1 MMSKNACMTFTVNK
15 TFIPHDALY
24 EVSDILRGTAP
35 TAPTADKYGILVMP
49 ILLLVLLRV
58 PLHTSLVIRGG
69 A

>member
-1 MMSKNACMTFTVNK
+1 MMSKNAFITKNQTFL
-15 TFIPHDALY
+15 PQDALY

-35 TAPTADKYGILVMP
+35 KVDKYGILVMP

-58 PLHTSLVIRGG
+58 PLHTSLVMMGG